1 MSDTR
6 AESVQEPDTGAVTTH
21 SARGNLHCITII
33 GTIEGHQEAPESTK
47 TTKYEHVLPQL
58 AAIEESDDI
67 DGLLILLNT
76 AGGDVEAGLAIAELI
91 AGMHKPTLSLV
102 LGGGHSIGIPLA
114 VAAQRTLIAP
124 SASMMLHPVRI
135 SGTVIGAPQTYEYF
149 RQIQARITRFIVEH
163 SAVQERELSGRMM
176 ATDELAADVGTV
188 LGARE
193 AVALGLCDAI
203 GTLHD
208 ALAWLHEAADVRKAS
223 HAREKN
229 ADGGETPAPLHNES
243 CQRS

>member
-1 MSDTR
+1 MADTKEEKQQT
-6 AESVQEPDTGAVTTH
+6 ANDTGSVTTH
-21 SARGNLHCITII
+21 SPHGTIHCITII
-33 GTIEGHQEAPESTK
+33 GTIEGHQEAPETTK

-58 AAIEESDDI
+58 AAIEETPDI

-91 AGMHKPTLSLV
+91 AGMHKPTISLV

-149 RQIQARITRFIVEH
+149 RQIQTRITRFIVDNSSVKEDDLN
-163 SAVQERELSGRMM
+163 RRMM
-176 ATDELAADVGTV
+176 ETGALATDVGTV
-188 LGARE
+188 LGAQE
-193 AVALGLCDAI
+193 AVDMGLCDAV

-208 ALAWLHEAADVRKAS
+208 ALEWLHSQTQK
-223 HAREKN
+223 
-229 ADGGETPAPLHNES
+229 
-243 CQRS
+243 

>member
-1 MSDTR
+1 MADTKEEKQQTASDTG
-6 AESVQEPDTGAVTTH
+6 SVTTH
-21 SARGNLHCITII
+21 SPHGTIHCITII

-58 AAIEESDDI
+58 AAIEETPDI

-91 AGMHKPTLSLV
+91 AGMHKPTISLV

-149 RQIQARITRFIVEH
+149 RQIQTRITRFIVDNSSVKEDDLN
-163 SAVQERELSGRMM
+163 QRMM
-176 ATDELAADVGTV
+176 ETGALATDVGTV
-188 LGARE
+188 LGAQE
-193 AVALGLCDAI
+193 AVDMGLCDAV

-208 ALAWLHEAADVRKAS
+208 ALEWLHSQTQK
-223 HAREKN
+223 
-229 ADGGETPAPLHNES
+229 
-243 CQRS
+243 

>member
-1 MSDTR
+1 MADTKEEKQQT
-6 AESVQEPDTGAVTTH
+6 ANDTGSVTTH
-21 SARGNLHCITII
+21 SPHGTIHCITII

-58 AAIEESDDI
+58 AAIEETPDI

-91 AGMHKPTLSLV
+91 AGMHKPTISLV

-149 RQIQARITRFIVEH
+149 RQIQTRITRFIVDNSSVKEDDLN
-163 SAVQERELSGRMM
+163 RRMM
-176 ATDELAADVGTV
+176 ETGALATDVGTV
-188 LGARE
+188 LGAQE
-193 AVALGLCDAI
+193 AVDMGLCDAV

-208 ALAWLHEAADVRKAS
+208 ALEWLHSQTQK
-223 HAREKN
+223 
-229 ADGGETPAPLHNES
+229 
-243 CQRS
+243 

>member
-6 AESVQEPDTGAVTTH
+6 TEQEKEPDTGSITTH
-21 SARGNLHCITII
+21 STRGNIHCITII
-33 GTIEGHQEAPESTK
+33 GTIEGHQEAPETTK

-58 AAIEESDDI
+58 AAIEETEDI

-91 AGMHKPTLSLV
+91 AGMKKPTISLV

-149 RQIQARITRFIVEH
+149 RQIQGRITKFIVANSSVDED
-163 SAVQERELSGRMM
+163 VLSHRMM
-176 ATDELAADVGTV
+176 ATDALATDVGTV
-188 LGARE
+188 LGAQE
-193 AVALGLCDAI
+193 AVDIGLCDAV

-208 ALAWLHEAADVRKAS
+208 ALTWLHEAV
-223 HAREKN
+223 EKN
-229 ADGGETPAPLHNES
+229 KKTD
-243 CQRS
+243 

>member
-1 MSDTR
+1 MADTKEEKQQ
-6 AESVQEPDTGAVTTH
+6 AEQDTGSVTTH
-21 SARGNLHCITII
+21 SPHGSIHCITII
-33 GTIEGHQEAPESTK
+33 GTIEGHQEAPEMTK

-58 AAIEESDDI
+58 AAIEETPDI

-91 AGMHKPTLSLV
+91 AGMHKPTISLV

-149 RQIQARITRFIVEH
+149 RQIQTRITRFIVDNSSVKED
-163 SAVQERELSGRMM
+163 ELTRRMM
-176 ATDELAADVGTV
+176 ETGALATDVGTV
-188 LGARE
+188 LGAQE
-193 AVALGLCDAI
+193 AVDIGLCDAV

-208 ALAWLHEAADVRKAS
+208 ALEWLHSQTQK
-223 HAREKN
+223 
-229 ADGGETPAPLHNES
+229 
-243 CQRS
+243 

>member
-1 MSDTR
+1 MSETRSDTNK
-6 AESVQEPDTGAVTTH
+6 EPDTGSVTTH
-21 SARGNLHCITII
+21 APNGNIHCITII

-58 AAIEESDDI
+58 AAIEESPDI

-91 AGMHKPTLSLV
+91 AGMKKPTISLV

-149 RQIQARITRFIVEH
+149 RQIQSRITRFIVANSSVE
-163 SAVQERELSGRMM
+163 ETELSRRMM
-176 ATDELAADVGTV
+176 QTDALASDVGTV
-188 LGARE
+188 LGAQD
-193 AVALGLCDAI
+193 AVDLGLCNAV

-208 ALAWLHEAADVRKAS
+208 ALTWLHEQFK
-223 HAREKN
+223 RENKEIQ
-229 ADGGETPAPLHNES
+229 GGKL
-243 CQRS
+243 

>member
-1 MSDTR
+1 MADTKEEKQQTASDTG
-6 AESVQEPDTGAVTTH
+6 SVTTH
-21 SARGNLHCITII
+21 SPHGTIHCITII
-33 GTIEGHQEAPESTK
+33 GTIEGHQEAPETTK

-58 AAIEESDDI
+58 AAIEETPDI

-91 AGMHKPTLSLV
+91 AGMHKPTISLV

-149 RQIQARITRFIVEH
+149 RQIQTRITRFIVDNSSVKED
-163 SAVQERELSGRMM
+163 ELNRRMM
-176 ATDELAADVGTV
+176 ETGALATDVGTV
-188 LGARE
+188 LGAQE
-193 AVALGLCDAI
+193 AVDMGLCDAV

-208 ALAWLHEAADVRKAS
+208 ALEWLHSKTQ
-223 HAREKN
+223 K
-229 ADGGETPAPLHNES
+229 
-243 CQRS
+243 

>member
-1 MSDTR
+1 MAETR
-6 AESVQEPDTGAVTTH
+6 ADTNKEPDTGAVTTH

-114 VAAQRTLIAP
+114 VAAKRTLIAP

-149 RQIQARITRFIVEH
+149 RQIQARITRFIVANSSVEEH
-163 SAVQERELSGRMM
+163 ELSRRMM

-188 LGARE
+188 LGAQE
-193 AVALGLCDAI
+193 AVDLGLCDAI

-208 ALAWLHEAADVRKAS
+208 ALAWLHDAADKRKAER
-223 HAREKN
+223 AEKQKN
-229 ADGGETPAPLHNES
+229 DEKGE
-243 CQRS
+243 

>member
-1 MSDTR
+1 MADTKEEKQQT
-6 AESVQEPDTGAVTTH
+6 ANDTGSVTTH
-21 SARGNLHCITII
+21 SPHGTIHCITII

-58 AAIEESDDI
+58 AAIEETPDI

-91 AGMHKPTLSLV
+91 AGMHKPTISLV

-149 RQIQARITRFIVEH
+149 RQIQTRITRFIVDNSSVKEDDLN
-163 SAVQERELSGRMM
+163 RRMM
-176 ATDELAADVGTV
+176 ETGALATDVGTV
-188 LGARE
+188 LGAQE
-193 AVALGLCDAI
+193 AVDMGLCDAV

-208 ALAWLHEAADVRKAS
+208 ALEWLHSQMQK
-223 HAREKN
+223 
-229 ADGGETPAPLHNES
+229 
-243 CQRS
+243 

>member
-1 MSDTR
+1 MADTK
-6 AESVQEPDTGAVTTH
+6 AEKEKEPDTGSVTTH
-21 SARGNLHCITII
+21 SSGGNIHCITII
-33 GTIEGHQEAPESTK
+33 GTIEGHQEAPETTK

-58 AAIEESDDI
+58 AAIEETEDI

-91 AGMHKPTLSLV
+91 AGMKKPTISLV

-135 SGTVIGAPQTYEYF
+135 NGTVIGAPQTYEYF
-149 RQIQARITRFIVEH
+149 RQIQSRITKFIVANSSVE
-163 SAVQERELSGRMM
+163 EKELSERMM
-176 ATDELAADVGTV
+176 QTDALASDVGTV
-188 LGARE
+188 LGAQE
-193 AVALGLCDAI
+193 AVDIGLCDAV

-208 ALAWLHEAADVRKAS
+208 ALTWLHDAVRERKA
-223 HAREKN
+223 
-229 ADGGETPAPLHNES
+229 
-243 CQRS
+243 

>member
-1 MSDTR
+1 MADTKEEKQQTASDTG
-6 AESVQEPDTGAVTTH
+6 SVTTH
-21 SARGNLHCITII
+21 SPHGTIHCITII
-33 GTIEGHQEAPESTK
+33 GTIEGHQEAPETTK

-58 AAIEESDDI
+58 AAIEETPDI

-91 AGMHKPTLSLV
+91 AGMHKPTISLV

-149 RQIQARITRFIVEH
+149 RQIQTRITRFIVDNSSVKED
-163 SAVQERELSGRMM
+163 ELNRRMM
-176 ATDELAADVGTV
+176 ETGALATDVGTV
-188 LGARE
+188 LGAQE
-193 AVALGLCDAI
+193 AVDIGLCDAV

-208 ALAWLHEAADVRKAS
+208 ALEWLHSKTQ
-223 HAREKN
+223 K
-229 ADGGETPAPLHNES
+229 
-243 CQRS
+243 